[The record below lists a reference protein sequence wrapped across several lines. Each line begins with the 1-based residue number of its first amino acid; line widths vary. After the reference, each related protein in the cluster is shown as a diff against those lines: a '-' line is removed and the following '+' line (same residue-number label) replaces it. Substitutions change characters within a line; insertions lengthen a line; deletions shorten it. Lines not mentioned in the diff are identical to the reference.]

1 MTAQLIEGT
10 KRLDDATYQTKL
22 ENVRAYVEQLERA
35 DQEADKGWMPR
46 AADLT
51 DLYEDP
57 HWVEEMRVLK
67 PIPLQRRP
75 GQNKQAE
82 NSKER
87 FYFWA
92 QHRLTSPTT
101 GRPAGQTRTRELLD
115 LDEVLR
121 AARGGGIRLEEGLSR
136 GAVKPL
142 ISFVKHERHDEI
154 PEVLKRAQRLAENKG
169 QQAHQGIV
177 REAIAEHNKTL
188 GSKPSVSKLTLD
200 ALENRIERDWDSLV
214 RHADPE
220 RCKALHR
227 RLADRFKQEQRWA
240 RGEAWTA

>member
-1 MTAQLIEGT
+1 MTTQTLEATSRLEDFDYEARIE
-10 KRLDDATYQTKL
+10 R
-22 ENVRAYVEQLERA
+22 VRAYVEQLERA

-75 GQNKQAE
+75 GQNKQTE
-82 NSKER
+82 NSRQR

-92 QHRLTSPTT
+92 EHRLTSPTT
-101 GRPAGQTRTRELLD
+101 GRPARRTVTKELLD
-115 LDEVLR
+115 LDQVVR
-121 AARGGGIRLEEGLSR
+121 AAGGGGLRLEEGLGR
-136 GAVKPL
+136 GAVRPL
-142 ISFVKHERHDEI
+142 ISFVKHERHDEV
-154 PEVLKRAQRLAENKG
+154 PKVLRRAQRLAEDKG

-188 GSKPSVSKLTLD
+188 GSKPPTSPLTLD
-200 ALENRIERDWDSLV
+200 ALEHRIERDWDSLV
-214 RHADPE
+214 RHSDPE

-227 RLADRFKQEQRWA
+227 RLADRFKQEQRYA